1 MAHEIRGDFR
11 HSPSLVARR
20 GHTLRPPG
28 VRHRLLRVTTYEPP
42 RPWIASYAE
51 GVPED
56 LAPVSGSLVDIVEAS
71 ARDYPDAPALQFFGR
86 ITSYRE
92 LHEAI
97 DRAAAG
103 LRDQGVVAGDPVAI
117 VLPNCPQ
124 HIIAFYAI
132 LRLGAV
138 VVEHNPLYT
147 PRELRKQFEDHGAKH
162 AIVWTKVVGLIQ
174 EFPAD
179 LAVTSLISVD
189 LTQAM
194 PFGTRM
200 ALKLPIA
207 KAREARTALHE
218 RVSGTAP
225 WESIVGTAPL
235 PASHPKPATDDLAL
249 IQYTS
254 GTTGTPKGA
263 SLTHRNLLSNAAQAR
278 AWVPSIVR
286 GHGCV
291 VYAVLP
297 MFHAYGLTLCLT
309 FAMSMGAR
317 LVLFPRFDPD
327 MVLEVTKKHPA
338 TFLPLVPPIAE
349 RLLTAAREKGVS
361 LAGTQVAISGAM
373 ALPHELVVPFE
384 AASGGYLV
392 EGYGLSECSPV
403 LMANPVAENRV
414 PGTVGLPL
422 PGTELRVVDP
432 EEPTKDVAPGERG
445 ELIVRGPQVFS
456 GYYGKPEETEKVF
469 VDGWFRTGDIVTVD
483 EGGFVRVVDR
493 IKELIIT
500 GGFNVAPTEVEIALR
515 QHPQI
520 DDAAVVG
527 LPSTQSGEEV
537 VAAIVLA
544 PGVEQPDI
552 EGIREFARGILTPY
566 KVPRR
571 IFVVDELPKSLIGK
585 VLRRQVRDSLLQL
598 TTGT

>member
-1 MAHEIRGDFR
+1 M
-11 HSPSLVARR
+11 
-20 GHTLRPPG
+20 
-28 VRHRLLRVTTYEPP
+28 TTYEPP

-51 GVPED
+51 GVPAD
-56 LAPVSGSLVDIVEAS
+56 LGPLSGSLVDIVQAS

-86 ITSYRE
+86 TTSYRE
-92 LHEAI
+92 LNFAI
-97 DRAAAG
+97 ERAAAG
-103 LRDQGVVAGDPVAI
+103 LRDQGVGHGDRVAI

-124 HIIAFYAI
+124 HIVAFYAI

-147 PRELRKQFEDHGAKH
+147 PRELRKQFEDHGARH
-162 AIVWTKVVGLIQ
+162 AIVWSKVVATVQ

-189 LTQAM
+189 ITKAM
-194 PFGTRM
+194 PLRTRA
-200 ALKLPIA
+200 ALRMPIA
-207 KAREARTALHE
+207 KARAARSALHE
-218 RVSGTAP
+218 RAGGTIS
-225 WESIVGTAPL
+225 WESIVSTPPL
-235 PASHPKPATDDLAL
+235 PVSHPKPQTADLAL

-263 SLTHRNLLSNAAQAR
+263 ALTHRNLLANAAQAR

-286 GHGCV
+286 GDGCV

-349 RLLTAAREKGVS
+349 RLLKASREKGVS
-361 LAGTQVAISGAM
+361 LAGTRIAISGAM
-373 ALPHELVVPFE
+373 PLPHDLVVPFE
-384 AASGGYLV
+384 EASGGYLV
-392 EGYGLSECSPV
+392 EGYGLSETSPV
-403 LMANPVAENRV
+403 LMANPVADNRV

-422 PGTELRVVDP
+422 PGTEARVVDP
-432 EEPTKDVAPGERG
+432 EEPTRDVEPGAAG

-456 GYYGKPEETEKVF
+456 GYYGKPEETERVF
-469 VDGWFRTGDIVTVD
+469 VDGWFRTGDIVTID
-483 EGGFVRVVDR
+483 QAGFVRIVDR

-515 QHPQI
+515 QHPQVE
-520 DDAAVVG
+520 DAAVVG
-527 LPSTQSGEEV
+527 LPSEHSGEEV
-537 VAAIVLA
+537 VAAIVVS
-544 PGVEQPDI
+544 PGEEIDVESV
-552 EGIREFARGILTPY
+552 REFARGILTPY

-571 IFVVDELPKSLIGK
+571 IFVVDELPTSMVGK
-585 VLRRQVRDSLLQL
+585 VLRRHVRDSLLQL
-598 TTGT
+598 TGHS

>member
-1 MAHEIRGDFR
+1 M
-11 HSPSLVARR
+11 
-20 GHTLRPPG
+20 
-28 VRHRLLRVTTYEPP
+28 TTYDPP

-51 GVPED
+51 GVPAD
-56 LAPVSGSLVDIVEAS
+56 LGPVSGSLVDIVEAS
-71 ARDYPDAPALQFFGR
+71 ARDYPDAVALQFFGR
-86 ITSYRE
+86 TTSYRALQE
-92 LHEAI
+92 QIE
-97 DRAAAG
+97 RAAAG
-103 LRDQGVVAGDPVAI
+103 LRAQGVRAGDPVAI

-124 HIIAFYAI
+124 HIVAFYAI

-138 VVEHNPLYT
+138 VIEHNPLYT

-162 AIVWTKVVGLIQ
+162 AIVWSKVVRTIQ

-179 LAVTSLISVD
+179 LAVASMVSVD
-189 LTQAM
+189 ITRAM
-194 PFGTRM
+194 PLKTRL
-200 ALKLPIA
+200 ALRLPIS
-207 KAREARTALHE
+207 KAREARSALTE
-218 RVSGTAP
+218 RVNGAVD
-225 WESIVGTAPL
+225 WEDIVSAEPL
-235 PASHPKPATDDLAL
+235 PASHPQPATDDLAL

-254 GTTGTPKGA
+254 GTTGNPKGA

-286 GHGCV
+286 GDGCV

-338 TFLPLVPPIAE
+338 TFLPLVPPIAD
-349 RLLTAAREKGVS
+349 RLLRAARERGVS

-384 AASGGYLV
+384 EASGGYLV

-403 LMANPVAENRV
+403 LMANPVAGNRV

-422 PGTELRVVDP
+422 PGTECRVVDP
-432 EEPTKDVAPGERG
+432 DDPSRDVPSGERG
-445 ELIVRGPQVFS
+445 ELVVRGPQVFS
-456 GYYGKPEETEKVF
+456 GYYGKPEETEAVF
-469 VDGWFRTGDIVTVD
+469 AGGWFRTGDIVTID
-483 EGGFVRVVDR
+483 EAGFVRIVDR

-500 GGFNVAPTEVEIALR
+500 GGFNVAPTEVESALR
-515 QHPQI
+515 QHPLVE
-520 DDAAVVG
+520 DVAVVG
-527 LPSTQSGEEV
+527 LPSDHSGEEV
-537 VAAIVLA
+537 VAAIVCTPDA
-544 PGVEQPDI
+544 GDVDVEAV
-552 EGIREFARGILTPY
+552 REFARGILTPY

-571 IFVVDELPKSLIGK
+571 VFVVDELPKSLIGK
-585 VLRRQVRDSLLQL
+585 VLRRQVRDRLLAL
-598 TTGT
+598 TNGA